1 MWILGPLVAA
11 TTSTV
16 TVALARAALSL
27 VTDSPSTSRR
37 TGSSTVAPGSAWT
50 RSISRTSPTATFS
63 WRPPARTIAYTI
75 EDSALLSA
83 LASRGPR
90 RTQHG
95 RTRGPASGRTPG
107 VGTVKG
113 TEAGA
118 TRSNRPAARH
128 RSYSVVTGLVAL
140 RRRRERPAAGWSPA
154 SAGSVAA
161 GS

>member
-1 MWILGPLVAA
+1 MSILGPLVAA

-16 TVALARAALSL
+16 TVALARADLSL

-75 EDSALLSA
+75 GDSALLSA

-90 RTQHG
+90 RTRHG
-95 RTRGPASGRTPG
+95 RARQPASDGRRAVPPT
-107 VGTVKG
+107 GTVKG
-113 TEAGA
+113 TEAG
-118 TRSNRPAARH
+118 
-128 RSYSVVTGLVAL
+128 
-140 RRRRERPAAGWSPA
+140 
-154 SAGSVAA
+154 
-161 GS
+161 

>member
-1 MWILGPLVAA
+1 MSILGPLVAA

-83 LASRGPR
+83 LASRVPR
-90 RTQHG
+90 RTG
-95 RTRGPASGRTPG
+95 RAHEDAG
-107 VGTVKG
+107 VGKD
-113 TEAGA
+113 AG
-118 TRSNRPAARH
+118 R
-128 RSYSVVTGLVAL
+128 
-140 RRRRERPAAGWSPA
+140 
-154 SAGSVAA
+154 
-161 GS
+161 